1 MAINLVMLFNRY
13 TSFIS
18 TFGRKDC
25 SRVIFHVRVSIFSIL
40 ANFPRETCEKFEGKK
55 KKKKTLLAEKW
66 HERNVRI
73 KN

>member
-55 KKKKTLLAEKW
+55 KTLLAEKW